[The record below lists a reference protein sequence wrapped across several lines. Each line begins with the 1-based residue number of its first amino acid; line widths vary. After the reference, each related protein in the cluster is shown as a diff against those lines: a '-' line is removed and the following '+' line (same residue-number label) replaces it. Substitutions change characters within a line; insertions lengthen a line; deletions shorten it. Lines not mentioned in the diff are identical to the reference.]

1 MELRHTLMLT
11 IVGPL
16 LAVATRG
23 GLIRLQFL
31 HEAYEYRTQAQA
43 AGTALSLL
51 LDREIELVEDHDF
64 FAPLAGQLGEYF
76 TGRRRHFQQPL
87 ELHGS
92 EFRRSVWRQ
101 LRKIPFGKLR
111 SYQQIATAM
120 GQPRAARAVGQAV
133 SANPVPI
140 ILPCH
145 RVIGADG
152 QLVGFGGG
160 MSLKGHLL
168 RLEGHTLGERPR
180 VVAPRLF

>member
-1 MELRHTLMLT
+1 MELRHTLLLT

-16 LAVATRG
+16 LAVAAKG
-23 GLIRLQFL
+23 GLVRLHFL
-31 HEAYEYRTQAQA
+31 HEAYEYRTQARET
-43 AGTALSLL
+43 GKSLATL
-51 LDREIELVEDHDF
+51 LDHEIELIEDHDF
-64 FAPLAGQLGEYF
+64 FAPLTNQLGEYF
-76 TGRRRHFQQPL
+76 TGRRRRFQQPL

-92 EFRRSVWRQ
+92 DFQRRVWGQ

-120 GQPRAARAVGQAV
+120 GRPKAARAVGQAV
-133 SANPVPI
+133 GANPVPI